1 MRYEKREVRDDISEG
16 EDKKPEVRSP
26 YDPTSHFS
34 FLISHFWQIL
44 HPLPSLMTVLASGAF
59 ILLAA
64 RGLPAIGLLL
74 YLLAIEVCRQFS
86 ISAFND
92 YFDRQMDRGRA
103 DKPVASGI
111 ISPRLALGVG
121 AALGIAAILLA
132 LPFGILFVLLTAVG
146 LGGGLLYD
154 AGLKY
159 TALSWLPFCIA
170 FPTLPLWAWAGVH
183 TSGDF
188 PGQLLWVIPVAAILV
203 LGIHLADTIPDIET
217 DTEAG
222 VRGLAHRLGLARSLV
237 LCWTAF
243 GLAAAATL
251 ALWSFLIYRPEW
263 YLPGLLIG
271 TIFMVAG
278 IVLFKLRHIRLK
290 TMSLLLEIGALV
302 LAVGWVGAI
311 IL

>member
-1 MRYEKREVRDDISEG
+1 MRSSRGLI
-16 EDKKPEVRSP
+16 
-26 YDPTSHFS
+26 SHFS
-34 FLISHFWQIL
+34 FLISHFWRIL
-44 HPLPSLMTVLASGAF
+44 HPLPSLMTVMASGAF

-64 RGLPAIGLLL
+64 HGLPAIGLLL
-74 YLLAIEVCRQFS
+74 YLLAIEACRQFS

-92 YFDRQMDRGRA
+92 YFDRQVDSGRA

-111 ISPRLALGVG
+111 ISPTLAAGVG
-121 AALGIAAILLA
+121 AALGIAALLLA
-132 LPFGILFVLLTAVG
+132 LPFGVLFELLTAIG
-146 LGGGLLYD
+146 LGGGLIYD

-159 TALSWLPFCIA
+159 TAFSWLPFCIA

-222 VRGLAHRLGLARSLV
+222 VLGLAHRLGLARSLV

-243 GLAAAATL
+243 GLAAATTL
-251 ALWSFLIYRPEW
+251 VLWPFLSYRPEW
-263 YLPGLLIG
+263 YLPGLLVGI
-271 TIFMVAG
+271 IFIASG
-278 IVLFKLRHIRLK
+278 IVLFKVYRLRLK
-290 TMSLLLEIGALV
+290 TMSLLLEVGAMA

-311 IL
+311 TL